1 MSDDELPK
9 YGPKEADH
17 VSVGE
22 KCAAC
27 RKPFQ
32 AGDFTTLIVIGPGDD
47 PDSRRAALRGR
58 PYNAVACAT
67 GDES

>member
-27 RKPFQ
+27 RKPFV
-32 AGDFTTLIVIGPGDD
+32 D
-47 PDSRRAALRGR
+47 RALR
-58 PYNAVACAT
+58 
-67 GDES
+67 